1 MMIVNHN
8 YDNSYDDSNDKKNN
22 NNNDSKKNIK
32 NIEEK
37 LIKIN
42 I

>member
-1 MMIVNHN
+1 MIINHN
-8 YDNSYDDSNDKKNN
+8 YVNSYDDSNDKKNN